1 MHEFVHDGGGME
13 AGELPVEGVAA
24 GLARITVDPQ
34 AFVGLGFMVAVQVCP
49 DFGFLQ
55 LSDCS
60 HIWEEDEL
68 VPGRIPVRDSAVKA
82 CRHLADA
89 QRTDTASV
97 AEVLLTDVGEFVG
110 QEAPAL
116 FGSRAILPSGEDDI
130 GAGGVSEGIDG
141 LGGFGGG
148 GPVWMRTRLKS
159 KPKRGPKKSSSWVAS
174 GWPGE
179 RKTSSTM
186 RGGSSV
192 KRRSAVRI
200 FFATA

>member
-1 MHEFVHDGGGME
+1 MHEFVHDGGGTE

-34 AFVGLGFMVAVQVCP
+34 AFVGLGCMVAVQVCP
-49 DFGFLQ
+49 DFGFLRSSESGPQ
-55 LSDCS
+55 
-60 HIWEEDEL
+60 IGEADEL
-68 VPGRIPVRDSAVKA
+68 VPGRIPVRDSAAKA
-82 CRHLADA
+82 CRHLADVA
-89 QRTDTASV
+89 PTTDTASV

-148 GPVWMRTRLKS
+148 
-159 KPKRGPKKSSSWVAS
+159 VA
-174 GWPGE
+174 GVDAYTAQVEAEAGAEEVQLLGGE
-179 RKTSSTM
+179 RLA
-186 RGGSSV
+186 R
-192 KRRSAVRI
+192 
-200 FFATA
+200 